1 MKNIILESEDKESTC
16 SAFTIHDHVKAMGFE
31 TQFITT
37 EQGIVSLKTQKV
49 FQSFDIKE
57 VNFYKFNDES
67 NSTGNSNICTIEVNN
82 GEKGIL
88 VDGHNIHCGSPDAC
102 SSHHPEIIK

>member
-1 MKNIILESEDKESTC
+1 MKNLNLESEDKENTG
-16 SAFTIHDHVKAMGFE
+16 SAFTIHSHIKSLGFE

-57 VNFYKFNDES
+57 VNFYKFNAGS
-67 NSTGNSNICTIEVNN
+67 NVSGKLNVCTIEVKN

-88 VDGHNIHCGSPDAC
+88 VDEHNIHCGIKDTGSTNRQ
-102 SSHHPEIIK
+102 EINK